1 MLAVTYP
8 KPHNITMG
16 LDGSFFISSERN
28 SSSGTQECVG
38 SSSTTT
44 WKQNNWL
51 QKHSDGWTLKPS
63 ANSFGHQSIS
73 GWDPNCPYNFQWVY
87 TMAMDGSGY
96 FFFITKKQ
104 QWHTAVL
111 KTLDQTSFSL
121 SQPFSKPF
129 RGSWSGNGWRRLF
142 FISSPRNSSG
152 GAAVFT
158 SAARRH
164 SRVRRRQIECHGE
177 IAISTLNRK
186 FALTSDVEPC
196 LITRFKLRGRRK
208 ARLSKLTFKKNIAIF
223 VQCNLRVLT
232 KTCPNLSKLVQN
244 RCKIC
249 INIWCRT
256 MHNWLHASKFEKE
269 EK

>member
-1 MLAVTYP
+1 
-8 KPHNITMG
+8 
-16 LDGSFFISSERN
+16 
-28 SSSGTQECVG
+28 
-38 SSSTTT
+38 
-44 WKQNNWL
+44 
-51 QKHSDGWTLKPS
+51 
-63 ANSFGHQSIS
+63 
-73 GWDPNCPYNFQWVY
+73 
-87 TMAMDGSGY
+87 MAMDGSDY
-96 FFFITKKQ
+96 FFTFFFYHQETAVA
-104 QWHTAVL
+104 AVL
-111 KTLDQTSFSL
+111 KTLDQTNFSL

-129 RGSWSGNGWRRLF
+129 RQAWSGNGWRRLF

-152 GAAVFT
+152 GAAVLKI
-158 SAARRH
+158 AARRH

-232 KTCPNLSKLVQN
+232 KTSPNLSKVVQK

-249 INIWCRT
+249 IN
-256 MHNWLHASKFEKE
+256 F
-269 EK
+269 